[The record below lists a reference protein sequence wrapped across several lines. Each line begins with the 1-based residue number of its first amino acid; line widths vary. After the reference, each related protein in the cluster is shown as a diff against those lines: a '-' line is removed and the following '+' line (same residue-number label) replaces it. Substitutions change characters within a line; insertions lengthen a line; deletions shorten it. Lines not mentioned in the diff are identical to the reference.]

1 MNRETARLKTEV
13 VKGRVHAHGCCVFKD
28 NPDTE
33 QVEDLEH
40 DALYAHA
47 LVRALSECRDPDG
60 DRAYTETSVAA
71 NAAWILKRAD
81 ELMREW
87 SSK

>member
-13 VKGRVHAHGCCVFKD
+13 VDGKIKGCTIQSL
-28 NPDTE
+28 N
-33 QVEDLEH
+33 H

-47 LVRALSECRDPDG
+47 LVQAITG
-60 DRAYTETSVAA
+60 WTEAHAVGPSYVKARIA
-71 NAAWILKRAD
+71 VSMICHRAD

>member
-13 VKGRVHAHGCCVFKD
+13 VDGKLYYDPYDGSGAL
-28 NPDTE
+28 E
-33 QVEDLEH
+33 QAEH

-47 LVRALSECRDPDG
+47 LVQALSECRDPDG

>member
-13 VKGRVHAHGCCVFKD
+13 VDGKIKGCTIQSL
-28 NPDTE
+28 N
-33 QVEDLEH
+33 H

-47 LVRALSECRDPDG
+47 LVQALSECRDTDG
-60 DRAYTETSVAA
+60 ERAYTETSVAA

-87 SSK
+87 GAK